1 MGSFHFPSVKHTLF
15 LFVLDVHVVIIS
27 PIGQEVKRGY
37 HLKMHLSFMAL
48 EYPHPVLSLT
58 LPVNFCHKLVD

>member
-15 LFVLDVHVVIIS
+15 LLVLDVHVVIIS
-27 PIGQEVKRGY
+27 PIGEEVKRGY

-48 EYPHPVLSLT
+48 VYPHPVLSF
-58 LPVNFCHKLVD
+58 NFTCKFLS